1 MNYLAEREQY
11 RTQELSRDE
20 FRRFIDYMNQHEFH
34 VGYVVEKLDE
44 TFKVRLDDSPLVNWF
59 DILEA
64 IVIDDQVYYGIALTK
79 QYLPLTHGIR
89 HQVGQVAGLVPLTG
103 FTFGGQMELYFKSEK
118 LNQDVQWIWTDMEK
132 AYWQTWIPKKSNL
145 KILSKLSKDEMQI
158 AKDELWDNLQDS
170 IQFTRDQINF
180 KKRQKRLAKKS

>member
-1 MNYLAEREQY
+1 MVSGTRSGKFSVLC
-11 RTQELSRDE
+11 
-20 FRRFIDYMNQHEFH
+20 
-34 VGYVVEKLDE
+34 
-44 TFKVRLDDSPLVNWF
+44 
-59 DILEA
+59 
-64 IVIDDQVYYGIALTK
+64 
-79 QYLPLTHGIR
+79 
-89 HQVGQVAGLVPLTG
+89 HQNRI
-103 FTFGGQMELYFKSEK
+103 TFGGQMEFYFKSET

-170 IQFTRDQINF
+170 IQYVRDQINF

>member
-1 MNYLAEREQY
+1 MNYLVEREQY

-44 TFKVRLDDSPLVNWF
+44 TFKVRLDDSPVVNWF

>member
-1 MNYLAEREQY
+1 MDTNN
-11 RTQELSRDE
+11 
-20 FRRFIDYMNQHEFH
+20 FN
-34 VGYVVEKLDE
+34 VGYTVQKLDE
-44 TFKVRLDDSPLVNWF
+44 TFKVRLDDSPVVNWF
-59 DILEA
+59 DIFEA

-79 QYLPLTHGIR
+79 QYLPLTHGIQ
-89 HQVGQVAGLVPLTG
+89 HLAVQVAGLVPLTG

-132 AYWQTWIPKKSNL
+132 AYWQTWIPKKSNI
-145 KILSKLSKDEMQI
+145 KILTELKPKKIQL

>member
-1 MNYLAEREQY
+1 MNYLAEKENY
-11 RTQELSRDE
+11 LTKELSRDSYRK
-20 FRRFIDYMNQHEFH
+20 FVNYMHEQDLH
-34 VGYVVEKLDE
+34 VGYTVQKLDE
-44 TFKVRLDDSPLVNWF
+44 TFVVRLDDSPLVSWT
-59 DILEA
+59 DIVEA
-64 IVIDDQVYYGIALTK
+64 IVIDEQVYYGIALTK
-79 QYLPLTHGIR
+79 QYLPLTHGIQLLAR
-89 HQVGQVAGLVPLTG
+89 QAAGLVPLTG

-145 KILSKLSKDEMQI
+145 KILSKLPKDEMQL

-180 KKRQKRLAKKS
+180 KKRQKRLVKKS